1 MTTERALVKHEITK
15 NHPMFIQSLSYTYQN
30 NIMKYHLFKDLLN
43 NNNIII
49 KNICTSVGCNKV
61 NDIVDLVKKP

>member
-1 MTTERALVKHEITK
+1 
-15 NHPMFIQSLSYTYQN
+15 
-30 NIMKYHLFKDLLN
+30 MKYHLFKDLLN

-61 NDIVDLVKKP
+61 NDIVDLVKP